1 MFGSFCLTFGLPLF
15 VDLSLLLVPA
25 FAVLGA
31 LASNVDE
38 TRLVE
43 VVQEGQNAGVY
54 VVLRLGKYSNDFFLG
69 VFISNYGT
77 FSSLGLRVGLC
88 RGFSFRTT
96 LRVVGELLEVLLSD
110 TLTLNC

>member
-1 MFGSFCLTFGLPLF
+1 MLGSFCLTFGLPLF
-15 VDLSLLLVPA
+15 VDLSLLIIPT

-43 VVQEGQNAGVY
+43 VVQEGQNAGVD
-54 VVLRLGKYSNDFFLG
+54 VVLRLRKYSDNFFFG
-69 VFISNYGT
+69 VFIGNYST
-77 FSSLGLRVGLC
+77 FTSLGLRVGLC

-96 LRVVGELLEVLLSD
+96 LRIVGKLLEVLLSD
-110 TLTLNC
+110 TLTLNG

>member
-1 MFGSFCLTFGLPLF
+1 M

-31 LASNVDE
+31 LAGNVDE

-43 VVQEGQNAGVY
+43 VVQEGQNASVY

-69 VFISNYGT
+69 AFIGNYST
-77 FSSLGLRVGLC
+77 FTSLGLRVGLC

-110 TLTLNC
+110 TLTLNG